1 MLVSHTEA
9 MIGSLPPGQIAPM
22 GTATLPCQ
30 QLQALL
36 ISLNN
41 QAVEISIRDGFLEI
55 KNLTDHTVFYAGSCL
70 QPDD

>member
-1 MLVSHTEA
+1 
-9 MIGSLPPGQIAPM
+9 M
-22 GTATLPCQ
+22 GNATLPVK
-30 QLQALL
+30 QLQTLL

-41 QAVEISIRDGFLEI
+41 QAVEISIQDGFLEI

>member
-1 MLVSHTEA
+1 M
-9 MIGSLPPGQIAPM
+9 GSLPPGQIAPM
-22 GTATLPCQ
+22 GKATLPVK
-30 QLQALL
+30 QLQTLL

-70 QPDD
+70 QSDD